1 MMKLQEMREKSID
14 ELTSAIIDYK
24 KELFN
29 FKLQKSLNKL
39 ENTAQIRKTKNI
51 IAQIKTVIG
60 EKKLAQASEVSG
72 NA

>member
-39 ENTAQIRKTKNI
+39 ENVAQIRKTKNI

-60 EKKLAQASEVSG
+60 EKKLAQASEVSK